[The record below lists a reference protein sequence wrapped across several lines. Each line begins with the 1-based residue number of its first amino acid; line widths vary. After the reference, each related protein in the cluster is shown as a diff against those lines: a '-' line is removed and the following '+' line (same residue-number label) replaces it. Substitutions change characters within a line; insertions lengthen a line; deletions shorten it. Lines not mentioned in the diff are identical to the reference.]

1 MADGGSLEH
10 SMKNLLAS
18 PGGQMVNDASSFL
31 RRQAKL
37 LIFLFLL
44 SVIIGFS
51 LTKSVVTWLIADER
65 LPNDV
70 NIISAYLILA
80 LIISGRNNSAVAA
93 RLAELKLRPPNVS
106 LAIITSFFAILCLA
120 ATGLVYSWEF
130 LTPMILQYLTDD
142 AQNAGLST
150 EWRLSGYVGFIVN
163 LALACVIG
171 FQAPVVTIVC
181 LRMGIAS
188 RNQIVQYRRHIWFTA
203 FILGAFLSPPDPLS
217 LFLVAM
223 PVVIL
228 FETAILLDRIIKFSN
243 A

>member
-223 PVVIL
+223 PAVIL